1 MRTAKTLAL
10 ALALVFA
17 PTAAHAQLLII
28 GLDSKISFD
37 KAGTVIFGPPG
48 KDSVAIVD
56 ISSPEAPKIVANL
69 PLMNTII
76 GLHGE
81 RAAGEAPK
89 NVGRRVTEAPKRVT
103 EVTKRVEDTSERAA
117 IR

>member
-1 MRTAKTLAL
+1 MPTAKTQAL
-10 ALALVFA
+10 TLALVFA
-17 PTAAHAQLLII
+17 PLAAHAQLLLI

-69 PLMNTII
+69 PLMNPLI
-76 GLHGE
+76 GPPTNLAIPPDQRLALRAKSVDWEKDGE
-81 RAAGEAPK
+81 K
-89 NVGRRVTEAPKRVT
+89 
-103 EVTKRVEDTSERAA
+103 
-117 IR
+117 